1 MTIKYLIVDD
11 EPLAHEVIKGFAK
24 DLPHLELAHQCYNA
38 LEAMAYLQSKQ
49 VDLMFLDLNM
59 PKLKGF
65 DFLRTLNHP
74 PKVIVT
80 TAYKEFA
87 LEGFELQV
95 ADYLLKPYSFARFL
109 KAIENAFPPQTA
121 ALATPLPAT
130 QQEQRQLFVKGD
142 KQYHRLR
149 PHEII
154 YIEAYGNYTKVYL
167 PGGML
172 LTHASISFYAEKL
185 AEPAFL
191 RVHKSFL
198 VAMDKIDRI
207 SGNRL
212 FLGEYEV
219 PIGQTYRQ
227 KVMGL
232 IG

>member
-11 EPLAHEVIKGFAK
+11 EPLAHDLIKGFAK
-24 DLPHLELAHQCYNA
+24 ELPHLQLAHQCYNA
-38 LEAMAYLQSKQ
+38 LEAMAYLQSNQ

-87 LEGFELQV
+87 LEGYELQV

-109 KAIENAFPPQTA
+109 KAIENAFPPKSNNPVS
-121 ALATPLPAT
+121 TPIA
-130 QQEQRQLFVKGD
+130 QQEEQRQLFVKGD

-149 PHEII
+149 TNEII

-167 PGGML
+167 PTGMI
-172 LTHASISFYAEKL
+172 LTHASVSYYAEKL
-185 AEPAFL
+185 GEPTFL

>member
-1 MTIKYLIVDD
+1 MRLLYLTALLLYLSCVSAQDTTPEISLN
-11 EPLAHEVIKGFAK
+11 E
-24 DLPHLELAHQCYNA
+24 LPCEDILFVNR
-38 LEAMAYLQSKQ
+38 
-49 VDLMFLDLNM
+49 N
-59 PKLKGF
+59 GF
-65 DFLRTLNHP
+65 DG
-74 PKVIVT
+74 IV
-80 TAYKEFA
+80 
-87 LEGFELQV
+87 GG
-95 ADYLLKPYSFARFL
+95 S
-109 KAIENAFPPQTA
+109 
-121 ALATPLPAT
+121 
-130 QQEQRQLFVKGD
+130 
-142 KQYHRLR
+142 
-149 PHEII
+149 II

>member
-1 MTIKYLIVDD
+1 MKIKYLIVDD
-11 EPLAHEVIKGFAK
+11 EPLAHDLIKSFAK
-24 DLPHLELAHQCYNA
+24 ELPHLQLVHQCYNA
-38 LEAMAYLQSKQ
+38 LEAIAYLKAER
-49 VDLMFLDLNM
+49 VDLMFLDLHM

-65 DFLRTLNHP
+65 DFLRTLSHP

-80 TAYKEFA
+80 TAHKEFA
-87 LEGFELQV
+87 LEGYELQV

-109 KAIENAFPPQTA
+109 KAIDNAFPPQAGTS
-121 ALATPLPAT
+121 T
-130 QQEQRQLFVKGD
+130 QAPGTKADEQQKLFIKGD

-149 PHEII
+149 TDEII

-167 PGGML
+167 PTGTL
-172 LTHASISFYAEKL
+172 LTHVSISYYTEKL
-185 AEPAFL
+185 QEPEFL
-191 RVHKSFL
+191 RIHKSFL
-198 VAMDKIDRI
+198 VALDKVDRL

-212 FLGEYEV
+212 FLGEHEV